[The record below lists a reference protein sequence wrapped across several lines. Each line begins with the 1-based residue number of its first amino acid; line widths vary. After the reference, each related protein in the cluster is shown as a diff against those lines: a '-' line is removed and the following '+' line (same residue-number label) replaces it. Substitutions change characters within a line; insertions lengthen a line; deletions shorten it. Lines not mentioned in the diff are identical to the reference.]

1 MAATISAGV
10 HPVVARGIREYAG
23 RRTARR
29 ISPEA
34 GRALEILGHSIE
46 YLTDEYVNR
55 TGKLSAN
62 DPEIEAIQL
71 LMGLNRQV
79 YYGCP
84 VVPTWSERLWTFL
97 RGATY

>member
-1 MAATISAGV
+1 MATISAGV
-10 HPVVARGIREYAG
+10 HRVVAQGVREEAS
-23 RRTARR
+23 RRTVRR
-29 ISPEA
+29 ITPET
-34 GRALEILGHSIE
+34 GRALEILGHAIE

-55 TGKLSAN
+55 TGKLSAT
-62 DPEIEAIQL
+62 DPEVEAIQL

-84 VVPTWSERLWTFL
+84 IVPTWSERVWAFL